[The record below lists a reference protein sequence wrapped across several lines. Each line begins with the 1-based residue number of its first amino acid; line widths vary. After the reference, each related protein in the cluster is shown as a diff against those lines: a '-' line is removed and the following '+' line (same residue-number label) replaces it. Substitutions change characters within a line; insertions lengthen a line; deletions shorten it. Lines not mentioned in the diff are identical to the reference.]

1 MLDALKSLF
10 ENNVISEEIRESI
23 EAAFETRITEAREEV
38 SQQLREEFA
47 QKYEHDKNT
56 MIEAV
61 DRMIS
66 EQLSTEL
73 VEFADDRKQL
83 AEMKIKYAKK
93 MQADTQVMKEFVTR
107 QLASEVKELH
117 EDQVVM
123 ASKFGKLEQFVVEAL
138 AQEIT
143 EFYKDKQD
151 LAETKVRLVREGRN
165 EIKKVKQEFVTRA
178 AKMVEGV
185 VSQNLRSEIT
195 ALKEDIEAARRAD
208 FGRKLFEAF
217 AAEYS
222 TSYLNEKS
230 ETAKLLK
237 VIDLKDLAMKEAAEA
252 VVKAEQ
258 ILESKQAEIR
268 TLKESQERKA
278 IMSELLAP
286 LNGEQKSIM
295 GELLEGVRTFKLN
308 ESFVKYLPSVINGN
322 AGNTPQKKQALL
334 EAKEITGNKIS
345 NTNRSS
351 ESDLSASNIVDIRRL
366 AGLKI

>member
-1 MLDALKSLF
+1 MLEALKSLF
-10 ENNVISEEIRESI
+10 EGNVISDEIKESI
-23 EAAFETRITEAREEV
+23 EAAYEGRINEAREQV
-38 SQQLREEFA
+38 AQQLREEFA

-56 MIEAV
+56 MIDAV

-66 EQLSTEL
+66 EQLASEL

-83 AEMKIKYAKK
+83 AEMKVKYAKK
-93 MQADTQVMKEFVTR
+93 MKSDGAIMKEFVSR

-123 ASKFGKLEQFVVEAL
+123 ANKFGKLEHFVVEAL

-151 LAETKVRLVREGRN
+151 LAEAKVRLVREGRQ
-165 EIKKVKQEFVTRA
+165 EIKKVKEAFVQRA
-178 AKMVEGV
+178 AKMVESV

-195 ALKEDIEAARRAD
+195 SLKEDIEAARRQD

-217 AAEYS
+217 ASEYQ
-222 TSYLNEKS
+222 TSYLSEKS

-237 VIDLKDLAMKEAAEA
+237 VIDMKDLAIKEAASA
-252 VVKAEQ
+252 VVQAEQ
-258 ILESKQAEIR
+258 ILESKQSEIR
-268 TLKESQERKA
+268 ALKEAQERKA

-286 LNGEQKSIM
+286 LNTEQKAIM
-295 GELLEGVRTFKLN
+295 GELMESVKTARLN
-308 ESFVKYLPSVINGN
+308 ESFEKYLPSVVSGN
-322 AGNTPQKKQALL
+322 QGKAPQKKQALV

-345 NTNRSS
+345 NTRNN
-351 ESDLSASNIVDIRRL
+351 ESDLNNNIVDIRRL

>member
-10 ENNVISEEIRESI
+10 ENNVISEEIKESI
-23 EAAFETRITEAREEV
+23 EQAFEARITEAKEAAT
-38 SQQLREEFA
+38 QQLREEFA

-66 EQLSTEL
+66 EQLSAEI
-73 VEFADDRKQL
+73 VEFADDRNQL
-83 AEMKIKYAKK
+83 AEMKVKYAKAMK
-93 MQADTQVMKEFVTR
+93 TNAAVMNEFVTR

-117 EDQVVM
+117 EDQVQM
-123 ASKFGKLEQFVVEAL
+123 ADKFGKLEQFVVEAL

-143 EFYKDKQD
+143 EFTQDKRD
-151 LAETKVRLVREGRN
+151 LAETKVRLVREGRE
-165 EIKKVKQEFVTRA
+165 EIKKVKQEFVQRA
-178 AKMVEGV
+178 AKMVESV
-185 VSQNLRSEIT
+185 VSEGLRSEMT
-195 ALKEDIEAARRAD
+195 SLKEDIEAARRQD

-217 AAEYS
+217 AAEYQ

-258 ILESKQAEIR
+258 ILESKESEIR

-278 IMSELLAP
+278 IMDELLNP
-286 LNGEQKSIM
+286 LNKEQREIM
-295 GELLEGVRTFKLN
+295 GELMESVKTERLN
-308 ESFVKYLPSVINGN
+308 ESFEKYLPSVLNGK
-322 AGNTPQKKQALL
+322 APQKKQALV
-334 EAKEITGNKIS
+334 EAKEVTGNKIS
-345 NTNRSS
+345 NTKYSS
-351 ESDLSASNIVDIRRL
+351 ETDNNIIDIRKL
-366 AGLKI
+366 AGLKF

>member
-10 ENNVISEEIRESI
+10 ENNVISEEIKESI
-23 EAAFETRITEAREEV
+23 EAAFESRINEARTQVAQE
-38 SQQLREEFA
+38 LREEFA

-56 MIEAV
+56 MVEAV

-66 EQLSTEL
+66 EQLASEL

-83 AEMKIKYAKK
+83 AEMKVKYAQKMKK
-93 MQADTQVMKEFVTR
+93 DAHVMKEFVTR

-143 EFYKDKQD
+143 EFFKDKKD
-151 LAETKVRLVREGRN
+151 LAETKVRLVREGR
-165 EIKKVKQEFVTRA
+165 EQIKKVKQEFVTRA
-178 AKMVEGV
+178 AKMVENV
-185 VSQNLRSEIT
+185 VGQNLRSEIT

-237 VIDLKDLAMKEAAEA
+237 VIDLKDLAMKEAAQA

-258 ILESKQAEIR
+258 ILESKEAQIR
-268 TLKESQERKA
+268 ALKESQERKA
-278 IMSELLAP
+278 IMAELLSP
-286 LNGEQKSIM
+286 LNAEQKSIM
-295 GELLEGVRTFKLN
+295 GELMETVKTAKLN
-308 ESFVKYLPSVINGN
+308 ESFEKYLPSVINGN
-322 AGNTPQKKQALL
+322 GKAPQKKQALV

-345 NTNRSS
+345 NNPRRS
-351 ESDLSASNIVDIRRL
+351 ETDDNIISIRKL